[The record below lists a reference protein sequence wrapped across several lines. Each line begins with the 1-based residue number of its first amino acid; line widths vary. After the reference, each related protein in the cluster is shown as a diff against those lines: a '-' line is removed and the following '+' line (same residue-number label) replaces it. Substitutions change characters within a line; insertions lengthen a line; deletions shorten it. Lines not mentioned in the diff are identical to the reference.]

1 VELKLGFR
9 YVRSFGIFDLGAKLA
24 GSYRYNRDFIGNE
37 ANFHLGV
44 ELALWPGNSER
55 STLPASWAQC
65 PSRVGPRR
73 IGTRAACRYRLGSAT
88 VQ

>member
-1 VELKLGFR
+1 
-9 YVRSFGIFDLGAKLA
+9 
-24 GSYRYNRDFIGNE
+24 
-37 ANFHLGV
+37 V